1 MARNFLTNIDLNK
14 NQLLNTV
21 IQNVAVDPAGV
32 KGQII
37 FNTAAN
43 VFKYYNGT
51 KWVTL
56 DVSKDEINAQITNID
71 VSKIN
76 WAGVDQG
83 KAASIV
89 TALNK
94 GKDGT
99 VKLDR
104 KLVDGLDQA
113 LQNASMTGEAIV
125 DAVNGQS
132 AKKIQAAKIDG
143 IDNIAQTKADNALNQ
158 AKTYADGIKT
168 ALINSASTDYDT
180 FKEIET
186 AIKRNA
192 SALQAISGVTKKFTK
207 EIGDSVALKHA
218 VVHNL
223 NTRDVIVQVSTATA
237 PYEVV
242 EADITIKDNN
252 TIEVETATPIQASA
266 KLKVVVIG

>member
-1 MARNFLTNIDLNK
+1 
-14 NQLLNTV
+14 
-21 IQNVAVDPAGV
+21 
-32 KGQII
+32 
-37 FNTAAN
+37 
-43 VFKYYNGT
+43 
-51 KWVTL
+51 
-56 DVSKDEINAQITNID
+56 
-71 VSKIN
+71 
-76 WAGVDQG
+76 
-83 KAASIV
+83 
-89 TALNK
+89 
-94 GKDGT
+94 
-99 VKLDR
+99 
-104 KLVDGLDQA
+104 
-113 LQNASMTGEAIV
+113 MTGEAIV

-158 AKTYADGIKT
+158 ARTYADGIKT

-192 SALQAISGVTKKFTK
+192 SALQLLNGVTKKFTK
-207 EIGDSVALKHA
+207 EIGDGVALKHS

-252 TIEVETATPIQASA
+252 TIEVETATPIQANA

>member
-14 NQLLNTV
+14 NQLLNAV
-21 IQNVAVDPAGV
+21 VQNVAVDPSQGN

-37 FNTAAN
+37 FNTTTN
-43 VFKYYNGT
+43 VFKYHNGI

-56 DVSKDEINAQITNID
+56 ENTAMSSADIID
-71 VSKIN
+71 
-76 WAGVDQG
+76 
-83 KAASIV
+83 
-89 TALNK
+89 
-94 GKDGT
+94 
-99 VKLDR
+99 
-104 KLVDGLDQA
+104 
-113 LQNASMTGEAIV
+113 AI
-125 DAVNGQS
+125 NGQS
-132 AKKIQAAKIDG
+132 AKKIQVAKIDG
-143 IDNIAQTKADNALNQ
+143 VDNIAQTKADNALAQ
-158 AKTYADGIKT
+158 ARTYADGIKT

-207 EIGDSVALKHA
+207 EIGDSTALKHS
-218 VVHNL
+218 VIHNL
-223 NTRDVIVQVSTATA
+223 NTRDVIVQVSTANA

-252 TIEVETATPIQASA
+252 TIEVETATPVQDNA

>member
-14 NQLLNTV
+14 NQLLNAV
-21 IQNVAVDPAGV
+21 VQNVAVDPAQGN

-37 FNTAAN
+37 FNTTTN
-43 VFKYYNGT
+43 VFKYHNGI

-56 DVSKDEINAQITNID
+56 ENTAMSSADIID
-71 VSKIN
+71 
-76 WAGVDQG
+76 
-83 KAASIV
+83 
-89 TALNK
+89 
-94 GKDGT
+94 
-99 VKLDR
+99 
-104 KLVDGLDQA
+104 
-113 LQNASMTGEAIV
+113 AI
-125 DAVNGQS
+125 NGQS
-132 AKKIQAAKIDG
+132 AKKIQVAKIDG
-143 IDNIAQTKADNALNQ
+143 VDNIAQTKADNALAQ
-158 AKTYADGIKT
+158 ARTYADGIKT

-207 EIGDSVALKHA
+207 EIGDGTALKHS
-218 VVHNL
+218 VTHNL

-242 EADITIKDNN
+242 EADITIKDTN
-252 TIEVETATPIQASA
+252 TIEVETATPVQANA